1 MTGDCQGDRVLG
13 AGLSDRSRRFGSAH
27 TAGEL
32 CVGEGLSDGNRAK
45 RIPNTT
51 LEWRAANIEVK
62 FERIAGDSDELQNL
76 GQVSAKPAVVRDNPA
91 AREACSQILLHLF
104 GRRAKQ
110 DCANADWA
118 ARDKNLPKGAVAD
131 YELDFVRGDALE

>member
-1 MTGDCQGDRVLG
+1 MRVG
-13 AGLSDRSRRFGSAH
+13 QWFSKR
-27 TAGEL
+27 
-32 CVGEGLSDGNRAK
+32 NRAK
-45 RIPNTT
+45 RIPNTA
-51 LEWRAANIEVK
+51 LKWRAANVEVK
-62 FERIAGDSDELQNL
+62 VERIARNSDELQSL
-76 GQVSAKPAVVRDNPA
+76 GQVSAKPTVVRDNPA

-131 YELDFVRGDALE
+131 YELDFVRGATRD